1 MEADEEIMS
10 KINAYA
16 MHYEDQQGPIF
27 SNKLA
32 LKNIQSKKASYVLYM
47 IGCLFISAHLFHS

>member
-32 LKNIQSKKASYVLYM
+32 LKNIQSKKPRKYY
-47 IGCLFISAHLFHS
+47 I

>member
-32 LKNIQSKKASYVLYM
+32 LKNIQSKKAS
-47 IGCLFISAHLFHS
+47 